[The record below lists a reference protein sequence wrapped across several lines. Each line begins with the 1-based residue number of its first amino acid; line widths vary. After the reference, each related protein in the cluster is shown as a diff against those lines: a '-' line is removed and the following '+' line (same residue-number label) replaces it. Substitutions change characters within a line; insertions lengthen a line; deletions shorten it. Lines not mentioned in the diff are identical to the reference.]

1 MMGNK
6 KSKKISFWIWD
17 PYIKTRDPET
27 SGSLV
32 SGSHVSGSLVS
43 GSHVSGSLVSGS
55 HVSGSLVS
63 GFLSLMSLFLW
74 LLSLVSY
81 IFLGSYFLVPITVD
95 DNIYFRREVKR

>member
-6 KSKKISFWIWD
+6 KSKKISFWTW
-17 PYIKTRDPET
+17 DPET
-27 SGSLV
+27 WR
-32 SGSHVSGSLVS
+32 SHVSGF
-43 GSHVSGSLVSGS
+43 H
-55 HVSGSLVS
+55 VS

>member
-17 PYIKTRDPET
+17 PY
-27 SGSLV
+27 V
-32 SGSHVSGSLVS
+32 SGTPMFGGPILKTGSFL
-43 GSHVSGSLVSGS
+43 
-55 HVSGSLVS
+55 S

-95 DNIYFRREVKR
+95 DNIYFRRDPER